1 MRSAGPCCAMR
12 GPCTVVQWA
21 LGALYLGAGA
31 GAVDESVA
39 SIDAATCGRKYEGIG
54 ALLASD
60 APWLKAYPE
69 PQRSDILDVL
79 FRPAWAAGLQV
90 LKLEVGG
97 DGQSTTN
104 TESSHMHT
112 EFDPPSFNRGWINW
126 VLQQAIS
133 RNPALRVGGLAWT
146 WPHWTKGSVDNKVRY
161 LVTWCLGI
169 KLHYNVTVDF
179 LGLQNEGTIT
189 GGNVIFATALRKGLD
204 KAGLHSVIID
214 CCDSHDFGFLPD
226 LANHSAPFFQA
237 VGALAVH
244 EPLRNAESVPAAAL
258 ATGKPIW
265 SSESYTTYSDSNGAG
280 CWARAINWGYVKGN
294 VTRHIAWNLIQSY
307 PAGGD
312 GFGCEYNW
320 SPRPLL

>member
-21 LGALYLGAGA
+21 LAALCLGAA

-39 SIDAATCGRKYEGIG
+39 SVDAATCGRKYEGIG

-244 EPLRNAESVPAAAL
+244 EPLRNVESVPAAAL
-258 ATGKPIW
+258 ATNKPIW

-320 SPRPLL
+320 SPRPL